1 MEGTKPRT
9 ANSLGMFDLLK
20 GIGMLTIVFA
30 HTGELYPMGSG
41 SINLLTFFMF
51 AYRESLMAAFY
62 IASGYGFRKRSI
74 GKCIDQQFKTLLK
87 PYIYTG
93 IATTVFHFIIHY
105 SLFGSLHNAT
115 YETYKV
121 LGGFAL
127 GLPHTATYFGQ
138 LFFSCGPMWY
148 LLSLMI
154 AWILLDLILNI
165 FPEQYINWAVLGTM
179 LSIKPILDVNA
190 EGKLAA
196 REAKMVMF
204 CSPHN
209 PCGRAWTEE
218 ELAGVVNLCYKY
230 GVPLVCD
237 EIHADFVYAPNAHHS
252 ILNLPHAD
260 ELAVMLCAASKTF
273 NVAGLQQASLVCK
286 NERMREAIAKE
297 STACGVKSGNVF
309 ALAATRAAYTDCDAW
324 LDGLKAYLVGN
335 RDCVTAYAKAHF
347 PKVIVT
353 PLEATYLMWLDCR
366 ALGLEQEELM
376 RRLLNA
382 HVKVND
388 GLFFGEG
395 GRGFIR
401 LNIGCPRAQLNAALE
416 RMKDVLN

>member
-1 MEGTKPRT
+1 MWVADMDFRSAPAIADAVKRVAEQGTWGYTLRGEQDARALCDYWKRRHGVGFEPKDVQMGPCVVSELRLCVR
-9 ANSLGMFDLLK
+9 A
-20 GIGMLTIVFA
+20 LTEPGDGVLIFTPVYGPFYA
-30 HTGELYPMGSG
+30 SITESG
-41 SINLLTFFMF
+41 RRVVASAMRRDERGRYTLNL
-51 AYRESLMAAFY
+51 A
-62 IASGYGFRKRSI
+62 
-74 GKCIDQQFKTLLK
+74 D
-87 PYIYTG
+87 
-93 IATTVFHFIIHY
+93 
-105 SLFGSLHNAT
+105 
-115 YETYKV
+115 
-121 LGGFAL
+121 
-127 GLPHTATYFGQ
+127 
-138 LFFSCGPMWY
+138 
-148 LLSLMI
+148 
-154 AWILLDLILNI
+154 
-165 FPEQYINWAVLGTM
+165 
-179 LSIKPILDVNA
+179 A

-196 REAKMVMF
+196 REARMVIF

-297 STACGVKSGNVF
+297 STACGVTSGNVF

-376 RRLLNA
+376 RRLLEA

-388 GLFFGEG
+388 GLFFGED

-416 RMKDVLN
+416 RMKDVLR